1 MNRFWKT
8 PLFIGIAV
16 MLFAGCGQKPGADGA
31 NVPNNE
37 PNNAGAV
44 QPGGQTGKQPAGQ
57 TGGTAGEN
65 DVSPVPPAKPE
76 KVKKTVTLY
85 FADSDLMKM
94 YKLQAEIEADKEEEL
109 PKAALNTWMKGPGKE
124 GLANLVPPGVVV
136 ESVTFKDKVAT
147 VSFSKELKNANLG
160 SSGELYL
167 IDQIALIMKQFGYD
181 ETQILIEGKAEESL
195 LGHVSTDKPVKPSDP
210 NQYELWK

>member
-16 MLFAGCGQKPGADGA
+16 MLFAGCGQKPGADGS
-31 NVPNNE
+31 NVPNSE
-37 PNNAGAV
+37 SNNAGAV
-44 QPGGQTGKQPAGQ
+44 QPGGQTGSQPDGK

-76 KVKKTVTLY
+76 KIKKTVTLY

-94 YKLQAEIEADKEEEL
+94 YKLQTEIEADKEEEL
-109 PKAALNTWMKGPGKE
+109 PKAALNAWMKGPGKE

-147 VSFSKELKNANLG
+147 VSFSRELKNANLG

-181 ETQILIEGKAEESL
+181 ETQILIEGKAEETL

-210 NQYELWK
+210 DQYELWK